1 MTTTN
6 KFSCESWLN
15 MDATYKG
22 YKVEINTAL
31 SIVSIKHD
39 GFESGSWFFQGHE
52 ADNVI
57 TEINHIYNTVSNISA
72 IEAVIRWANTML
84 Y

>member
-1 MTTTN
+1 MKTTN

-15 MDATYKG
+15 MNATYNG

-31 SIVSIKHD
+31 STVSIEHE
-39 GFESGSWFFQGHE
+39 GFESGWFFQDHE
-52 ADNVI
+52 ADRVI
-57 TEINHIYNTVSNISA
+57 TEINYIYNTIGNISA
-72 IEAVIRWANTML
+72 IEAAIRWANNML

>member
-1 MTTTN
+1 MN
-6 KFSCESWLN
+6 
-15 MDATYKG
+15 ATYNG
-22 YKVEINTAL
+22 YKVEINTAF
-31 SIVSIKHD
+31 SYVSIEHD
-39 GFESGSWFFQGHE
+39 SFDSGSWFFQGQE

-72 IEAVIRWANTML
+72 IEAAILWANNML